1 MMSLP
6 AAKPEKAVDEDDDD
20 WEDEAEEEPEAR
32 PPLKR
37 RRKKV
42 SKVNGQRDAAL
53 DAMLDEPL
61 EFVDRPSTGSGAS
74 QAETRLQQLR
84 SKLQGKKVEVKS
96 STTPAAVLASRASA
110 TAEKSKQRKPKGN
123 KVLKALGRA
132 LSIKSRGSKD
142 KDDDSDD
149 DSECDGLDDDEDDD
163 LARGSWQ
170 VKRQRLRK
178 IAEEKPG
185 QLLAQTLAS
194 LHEQLETTT
203 GEEAK
208 DPLAPI
214 MVRYLLS
221 MVVPRYNQ
229 LQGTDRYRELRT
241 LCQSLDL
248 LLKGKVDSA
257 ADVLIQRVKS
267 LLMSVRDGSD
277 QFGRYLELIPEEAL
291 GVSFE
296 ESVFARE
303 LAVKQANLSPQR
315 EPHVLG
321 PKGKSDPQ
329 SHSENVVLGKESE
342 ESRRKPLSGRPPIL
356 RKSLE
361 DGRKAEPRH
370 VTFEED
376 LDKQAQQQALDNITG
391 LVERFV
397 QNPFETRDGKS
408 FEQLVQSKGLDYAGE
423 EIMHALPLRLEEV
436 LPGLPAEGDAG
447 SLDAATVAV
456 GEVLDWLLDP
466 MQCLLPR
473 DQWPDPIPKARM
485 NSTREEWHKV
495 AQVLVEKG
503 ILVPIQKEDIFH
515 VGGVPLL
522 NGIFTVEKKGAPA
535 PGQTRVTRLIMNC
548 VPTNSIQRLM
558 VGDLPTLSGSS
569 QWASAFLRPSQ
580 VLLWSGD
587 DQKGVYY
594 AWKLPAAWR
603 PFMTFM
609 WPVPGSLVGCPD
621 VRETYAASGVIPM
634 GWINAVSLF
643 QHLHRRL
650 GFAAPPAGAGLD
662 PSAEW
667 RRDRATPRSAT
678 ELSGGWV
685 QFYLDDFDAPEFVE
699 KTEWKR
705 LQGVLSQTHKRQR
718 AAYARQGVGISPDK
732 AHVRE
737 PIVNR
742 MGACVDGVRGFV
754 SAPSQKILET
764 GWMCVW
770 LLSQRKVGQKPLLMV
785 LGRLAEVIL
794 VFLGTSLG
802 VDERGPGS
810 PLRRH
815 LSPQFVGGKKMII
828 RLSGEGQTFVWI

>member
-1 MMSLP
+1 MSRRRGSGGVQAPVDPILIDGASVSELNFSAACENLDDFIYFIVYGDDGKELGGAIAKILQKHEKDSDGVYLELKYLGCSEGYYRWYIQNEGRRGGLPREVYHHLCRRHVSRCSRALGKKNIIHVQKWTPVSRQEASDLLVEWGEKPLSPEAPLPPHTTASKARSRKPAGMMSLP

-303 LAVKQANLSPQR
+303 LAVKQA
-315 EPHVLG
+315 
-321 PKGKSDPQ
+321 KSD
-329 SHSENVVLGKESE
+329 
-342 ESRRKPLSGRPPIL
+342 
-356 RKSLE
+356 SL
-361 DGRKAEPRH
+361 
-370 VTFEED
+370 
-376 LDKQAQQQALDNITG
+376 L
-391 LVERFV
+391 
-397 QNPFETRDGKS
+397 
-408 FEQLVQSKGLDYAGE
+408 
-423 EIMHALPLRLEEV
+423 
-436 LPGLPAEGDAG
+436 
-447 SLDAATVAV
+447 
-456 GEVLDWLLDP
+456 
-466 MQCLLPR
+466 
-473 DQWPDPIPKARM
+473 
-485 NSTREEWHKV
+485 
-495 AQVLVEKG
+495 
-503 ILVPIQKEDIFH
+503 
-515 VGGVPLL
+515 
-522 NGIFTVEKKGAPA
+522 KKGS
-535 PGQTRVTRLIMNC
+535 T
-548 VPTNSIQRLM
+548 
-558 VGDLPTLSGSS
+558 
-569 QWASAFLRPSQ
+569 
-580 VLLWSGD
+580 
-587 DQKGVYY
+587 
-594 AWKLPAAWR
+594 
-603 PFMTFM
+603 
-609 WPVPGSLVGCPD
+609 
-621 VRETYAASGVIPM
+621 
-634 GWINAVSLF
+634 
-643 QHLHRRL
+643 
-650 GFAAPPAGAGLD
+650 
-662 PSAEW
+662 
-667 RRDRATPRSAT
+667 
-678 ELSGGWV
+678 
-685 QFYLDDFDAPEFVE
+685 
-699 KTEWKR
+699 
-705 LQGVLSQTHKRQR
+705 
-718 AAYARQGVGISPDK
+718 
-732 AHVRE
+732 
-737 PIVNR
+737 
-742 MGACVDGVRGFV
+742 
-754 SAPSQKILET
+754 
-764 GWMCVW
+764 
-770 LLSQRKVGQKPLLMV
+770 
-785 LGRLAEVIL
+785 
-794 VFLGTSLG
+794 
-802 VDERGPGS
+802 
-810 PLRRH
+810 
-815 LSPQFVGGKKMII
+815 
-828 RLSGEGQTFVWI
+828 